1 MKKLNLFLTLIFISS
16 SVYAE
21 RIKIWESDT
30 SEHFIKSDT
39 VKYKGKL
46 VTFWLLTNNY
56 LPDESGHLSYKQ
68 KIEIDCSYDQLRML
82 AQIGYQQTMGSGTST
97 RFRKTYEEWAEITPE
112 SLGGELYKYLCAKKN
127 KMK

>member
-16 SVYAE
+16 SVHAAWF
-21 RIKIWESDT
+21 KIWNSDA

-46 VTFWLLTNNY
+46 KVTFWLLTNNN
-56 LPDESGHLSYKQ
+56 LPDELGHLSYKQ
-68 KIEIDCSYDQLRML
+68 KIEIDCNSDQLRML

-97 RFRKTYEEWAEITPE
+97 RYRKAYEEWDDIVPE
-112 SLGGELYKYLCAKKN
+112 SLGGELYKYLCPKK
-127 KMK
+127 

>member
-1 MKKLNLFLTLIFISS
+1 MKKLSLFLAIIFVSL

-21 RIKIWESDT
+21 QIKIWESDT

-46 VTFWLLTNNY
+46 ATFWLLTNNY

-68 KIEIDCSYDQLRML
+68 KIEIDCNYDQLRML
-82 AQIGYQQTMGSGTST
+82 AQIGYQQAMGSGTST
-97 RFRKTYEEWAEITPE
+97 RFHKTYEEWAEITPE
-112 SLGGELYKYLCAKKN
+112 SLGGELYRFLCTKKI
-127 KMK
+127 K

>member
-1 MKKLNLFLTLIFISS
+1 MKKISLFLALIFVSL

-46 VTFWLLTNNY
+46 ATFWLLTNNY
-56 LPDESGHLSYKQ
+56 LRDESGYLSYKQ
-68 KIEIDCSYDQLRML
+68 KIEIDCNYDHLRML
-82 AQIGYQQTMGSGTST
+82 AQIGYQQAMGSGTST
-97 RFRKTYEEWAEITPE
+97 RFRKAYEEWVDITPE
-112 SLGGELYKYLCAKKN
+112 SLGGELYKYLCSKK
-127 KMK
+127 

>member
-16 SVYAE
+16 PVYAE

-30 SEHFIKSDT
+30 SEHLIKSDT

-82 AQIGYQQTMGSGTST
+82 AQIGYQQTMELGIST
-97 RFRKTYEEWAEITPE
+97 RFSKTYEEWAEIVPE
-112 SLGGELYKYLCAKKN
+112 SLGGELYKYLCAKK
-127 KMK
+127 

>member
-1 MKKLNLFLTLIFISS
+1 
-16 SVYAE
+16 
-21 RIKIWESDT
+21 
-30 SEHFIKSDT
+30 

-82 AQIGYQQTMGSGTST
+82 AQIGYQQAMGSGTST

-112 SLGGELYKYLCAKKN
+112 SLGGELYKYLCKKN
-127 KMK
+127 KTK

>member
-1 MKKLNLFLTLIFISS
+1 MKKLNLFLVLVFISS

-68 KIEIDCSYDQLRML
+68 KIEIDCSYDQLRMSKS
-82 AQIGYQQTMGSGTST
+82 IS
-97 RFRKTYEEWAEITPE
+97 
-112 SLGGELYKYLCAKKN
+112 SLFSFF
-127 KMK
+127 